1 MLLGFGEIIP
11 RHALKDFTATELK
24 ALVNGKDTIDAATL
38 RAGVKYSGTFM
49 DTDPIVRFKIW
60 KKFEQIEKC
69 NCVTLYIP
77 VVIIV
82 KMIFLT
88 WFFF

>member
-49 DTDPIVRFKIW
+49 DTDPIVRFQ
-60 KKFEQIEKC
+60 KFEKNLNKLKKC

-82 KMIFLT
+82 KMMFLT
-88 WFFF
+88 

>member
-60 KKFEQIEKC
+60 KNLKKLKNVI
-69 NCVTLYIP
+69 VSLYIYQ
-77 VVIIV
+77 
-82 KMIFLT
+82 L
-88 WFFF
+88 

>member
-49 DTDPIVRFKIW
+49 DTDPIVRFKKFE
-60 KKFEQIEKC
+60 KKFEQIEKCNC

-88 WFFF
+88 

>member
-49 DTDPIVRFKIW
+49 DTDPIVRFLK
-60 KKFEQIEKC
+60 IEK
-69 NCVTLYIP
+69 NLKKLKNVIVSLYIYQ
-77 VVIIV
+77 
-82 KMIFLT
+82 L
-88 WFFF
+88 